1 MHTPHS
7 TLARGFGHV
16 MTVQRKPVAHELGVD
31 ARVALESMVELF
43 QNNDS
48 AAGAVMLGI
57 IATFASI
64 VVGTAAAMFERVL
77 QNAVDIKSEND
88 LTV

>member
-1 MHTPHS
+1 VAADAY
-7 TLARGFGHV
+7 LIIVAR
-16 MTVQRKPVAHELGVD
+16 
-31 ARVALESMVELF
+31 S
-43 QNNDS
+43 NNED